1 MHFIPLIIKQN
12 RNRRSWTLEQLA
24 KEAGISRDVL
34 IKIENHQASPR
45 WGTVEKIFEA
55 LKIPLWKAMVIEE
68 MDDAIPSI
76 TAAVVGRLQSGL
88 WRRERGQPE
97 PKGHVEEKLADE
109 ILRAIDKGL
118 HGRLMDQV
126 QLVET
131 APDERWSGAQLARVA
146 DTVARRFAPEEADD
160 VIRILQAVSAL
171 RHPAEPDETH

>member
-1 MHFIPLIIKQN
+1 MHFIPLVIKQN
-12 RNRRSWTLEQLA
+12 RKSRSWTLEQLA

-55 LKIPLWKAMVIEE
+55 LGIPLWKAMLIEE

-76 TAAVVGRLQSGL
+76 ASAVVRRLQSGL
-88 WRRERGQPE
+88 WRREPGQPE
-97 PKGHVEEKLADE
+97 PKGQVEEKLADM
-109 ILRAIDKGL
+109 ILRAIDNSL
-118 HGRLMDQV
+118 HGRLLDQV

-131 APDERWSGAQLARVA
+131 VPDGRWSGAQLARVA
-146 DTVARRFAPEEADD
+146 DTVARGFAPEEADD

-171 RHPAEPDETH
+171 RHPVEPADTH